1 MTTDAGSS
9 LEDDPRGKVPGN
21 DGGAVLLADEIKFF
35 CTSPDISPSQRM
47 IDPFEPARL
56 RPSSY
61 QLALGRELHLGGQ
74 PQILR
79 DAVPLVLEPHQ
90 VAVVTTRE
98 ILRIPRFLVARWSLR
113 VQKIYEG
120 LLWTGGPQV
129 DPGWVGQLFCP
140 IYNLSERDVELLLDE
155 GFFTIDFIRT
165 TPLTS
170 DYMNLAKEP
179 EYRRTWFA
187 PVRSTLSDHDS
198 NRLHSAPYEKLRD
211 LGELTQFR
219 EFAIGAITVMF
230 VLLGIMVAGL
240 GVVAVKPTVDPSGS
254 FLSFWPMTALVA
266 SAIALLLA
274 IVSLVLTLKILFRR
288 RR

>member
-9 LEDDPRGKVPGN
+9 LQEDPRGEVPRN
-21 DGGAVLLADEIKFF
+21 AAGAVLLADEIKFF
-35 CTSPDISPSQRM
+35 CTSPDIPPSQRM

-61 QLALGRELHLGGQ
+61 QLALGGELHLGGQ
-74 PQILR
+74 TQILR
-79 DAVPLVLEPHQ
+79 DAASLVLEPHQ
-90 VAVVTTRE
+90 VAVVTTHE

-140 IYNLSERDVELLLDE
+140 IYNLSERDVELSLDE

-165 TPLTS
+165 TPLTG
-170 DYMNLAKEP
+170 DYMNLTKEP
-179 EYRRTWFA
+179 EYRRTWFV

-211 LGELTQFR
+211 LGELTRFRQF
-219 EFAIGAITVMF
+219 AVGAITVMF

-240 GVVAVKPTVDPSGS
+240 GVVSVKPTVDPSGP
-254 FLSFWPMTALVA
+254 FLSFWPMTSLVA

-274 IVSLVLTLKILFRR
+274 IVSLVLTLNILFRGR
-288 RR
+288 R

>member
-1 MTTDAGSS
+1 MTTDRGSS

-21 DGGAVLLADEIKFF
+21 AVGAVLLADEIKFF

-47 IDPFEPARL
+47 IDPFEPAQL

-79 DAVPLVLEPHQ
+79 DAAPLVLEPHQ

-129 DPGWVGQLFCP
+129 DPGWVGQLLCP
-140 IYNLSERDVELLLDE
+140 IYNLSERDVELLLDD

-170 DYMNLAKEP
+170 EYMNLAKDP
-179 EYRRTWFA
+179 EYRRTWFV

-211 LGELTQFR
+211 LGDLTRFR
-219 EFAIGAITVMF
+219 EFATGAITVMF

-254 FLSFWPMTALVA
+254 FLSFWPMTSLVA

-274 IVSLVLTLKILFRR
+274 IVSLVLTLKILFRGR
-288 RR
+288 R